1 MINSVKAREALR
13 ALVDRREGQY
23 GRYGLLDCEVD
34 RRRAQWN
41 NDGVVVFDVGPD
53 ITLLINSATKLTTKL
68 RYQLYSFKINNKLMG
83 PISADR
89 DTL

>member
-1 MINSVKAREALR
+1 MINIKAQEALR

-23 GRYGLLDCEVD
+23 GRYGLDCEVD